1 LFLLP
6 LPDTAFNEIMG
17 NARAHPPPQSGSPAE
32 CWHVLYSGCRLP
44 TQSPD
49 GRSRCFC
56 GEMIDF
62 VGTRR
67 RCASGRSSM
76 PAWSR
81 KFDEPIELP
90 DGRKLRTLKEAIAF
104 LAKEIPK
111 SEHTLPKVQAAA
123 RMVTEAAENDG
134 PMIFA
139 RIGVMQAVH
148 RHMSKSLVRRGSLT
162 VGASGSMKPIQLN
175 RAFFTAEP
183 GFPRRWSCHQF
194 REQQH
199 RMV

>member
-32 CWHVLYSGCRLP
+32 CWHVLY
-44 TQSPD
+44 T
-49 GRSRCFC
+49 
-56 GEMIDF
+56 
-62 VGTRR
+62 
-67 RCASGRSSM
+67 
-76 PAWSR
+76 
-81 KFDEPIELP
+81 
-90 DGRKLRTLKEAIAF
+90 KEAIAF